1 MSSFTFERLSPRF
14 IRNPKSDDS
23 TLAFGFL
30 SKLFLDKNSFLSRAQ
45 VPSTWSVDV
54 VLTFLLTNEVLSAIM
69 GPIYA
74 TIIYELLY
82 IYEIFLF
89 ILPCLMRSVLLLV
102 ISGVTL
108 QHLLHDTRSIQFIVS
123 TEILM
128 LNSSI
133 FFFIIFYR
141 EYNLQHFQFSVA
153 VDVSIYLWQ
162 PSQRHIAFYRAF
174 FTKLFTDL
182 DIQHNSGNMHI
193 CPLLLPTFSLP
204 FYLFC
209 VAAAKLIF
217 RG

>member
-14 IRNPKSDDS
+14 IRNLKSDDS

-108 QHLLHDTRSIQFIVS
+108 QHLLHDTCSIQFIVS
-123 TEILM
+123 TEILI

-133 FFFIIFYR
+133 FFLLYFIENIICNIF
-141 EYNLQHFQFSVA
+141 NFPLPLMCL
-153 VDVSIYLWQ
+153 SIFDNH
-162 PSQRHIAFYRAF
+162 PKG
-174 FTKLFTDL
+174 T
-182 DIQHNSGNMHI
+182 
-193 CPLLLPTFSLP
+193 
-204 FYLFC
+204 
-209 VAAAKLIF
+209 
-217 RG
+217 